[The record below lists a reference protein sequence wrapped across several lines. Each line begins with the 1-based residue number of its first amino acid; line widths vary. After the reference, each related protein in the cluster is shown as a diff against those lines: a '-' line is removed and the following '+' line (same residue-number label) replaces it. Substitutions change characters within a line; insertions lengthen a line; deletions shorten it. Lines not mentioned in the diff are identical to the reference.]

1 MNEAVLYQP
10 EIPPNTGNIIRLCS
24 NTNAKLSLIKP
35 LGFNLDDKQ
44 MRRAGLDY
52 HETTQIAIFESFEDW
67 YIKRNLPFFPLSTRG
82 LSHYHKVSYPVSSI
96 IIFGPETR
104 GLPEEIREHSNA
116 SSIKIPMAKHQR
128 SINLSNAVAICLFEI
143 LRQQEFNF

>member
-1 MNEAVLYQP
+1 M
-10 EIPPNTGNIIRLCS
+10 
-24 NTNAKLSLIKP
+24 
-35 LGFNLDDKQ
+35 
-44 MRRAGLDY
+44 
-52 HETTQIAIFESFEDW
+52 
-67 YIKRNLPFFPLSTRG
+67 
-82 LSHYHKVSYPVSSI
+82 
-96 IIFGPETR
+96 FGPETR

>member
-1 MNEAVLYQP
+1 MYL
-10 EIPPNTGNIIRLCS
+10 
-24 NTNAKLSLIKP
+24 
-35 LGFNLDDKQ
+35 
-44 MRRAGLDY
+44 
-52 HETTQIAIFESFEDW
+52 
-67 YIKRNLPFFPLSTRG
+67 YIKASSS
-82 LSHYHKVSYPVSSI
+82 SHHPQVSNAQYHKVSYPVSSI
-96 IIFGPETR
+96 IMFGPETR